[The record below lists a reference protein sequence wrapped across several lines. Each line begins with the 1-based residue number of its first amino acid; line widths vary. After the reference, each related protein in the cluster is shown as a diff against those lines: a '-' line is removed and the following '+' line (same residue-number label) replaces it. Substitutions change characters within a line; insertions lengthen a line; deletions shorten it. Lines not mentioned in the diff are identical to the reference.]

1 MATLSILVTGSSGT
15 IGTGLVQRLLAQ
27 GCEVNGVDIRPN
39 RWSDQVEEVT
49 ELVDLRDENAVDAL
63 PTDVD
68 MIIHLAAHAR
78 VHRLVE
84 DPTGAKENL
93 EMVFNVLEHARQADI
108 PQVVFGSSREVYGNK
123 EKIVYSEKDT
133 FADKC
138 ESPYTASK
146 IGGEAL
152 VKSYEKC
159 YGIDTC
165 ILRFSNVYGKYDASD
180 RVVPL
185 FTAQAHAGENLTV
198 YGDEKVLDFT
208 YIDDCVRGIHKT
220 AENFNKTK
228 GTTLNIAS
236 GEGTSLLELA
246 QEVATAVPADINIHV
261 KESRTGEINRYVADI
276 SKAQKLIDYAPE
288 YRFTRGIEKSL
299 QWYQEHDHLFSDIRQ

>member
-1 MATLSILVTGSSGT
+1 MGTLSVLITGSSGT
-15 IGTGLVQRLLAQ
+15 IGTGLATRLLAE
-27 GCEVNGVDIRPN
+27 GYDVEGADIRPN
-39 RWSDQVEEVT
+39 RWSDKVEEVT
-49 ELVDLRDENAVDAL
+49 EPVDLRDENAVDVL

-68 MIIHLAAHAR
+68 ILIHLAAQAR

-93 EMVFNVLEHARQADI
+93 EMVFNILEHARKVDI
-108 PQVVFGSSREVYGNK
+108 PKVIFGSSREVYGNK
-123 EKIVYSEKDT
+123 EKIVYNEKDT

-152 VKSYEKC
+152 VKSYDKC
-159 YGIDTC
+159 YGINTS
-165 ILRFSNVYGKYDASD
+165 ILRFSNVYGKYDASN

-185 FTAQAHAGENLTV
+185 FIAQAHAGENLTV

-208 YIDDCVRGIHKT
+208 YIDDCVRGIHNVV
-220 AENFNKTK
+220 ENFNKTK

-246 QEVATAVPADINIHV
+246 KEVATEVPADIGIHV

-276 SKAQKLIDYAPE
+276 SKAQKLINYTPE
-288 YRFTRGIEKSL
+288 YQFTRGIEKSL
-299 QWYQEHDHLFSDIRQ
+299 QWYKEHDHLFSDIRQ